1 MLSRGTPQLAKS
13 AIFYG
18 TEIYS
23 VNVGGGGTP
32 FQTDCAN
39 TFLTASI
46 IHAQLPLRNCE
57 KKRYTTYCNTYHLRF
72 NRALTRL
79 GFSSMIIKGGIRPC
93 VSNNNKYDKYQVWQW
108 STCGLLVV
116 YQWSTSG
123 LLVVYLWS
131 TCGLLVVYLLSTCG
145 GLLVVQQC
153 HILSQITIECF
164 RTLKFPQTSLF

>member
-1 MLSRGTPQLAKS
+1 MPSDSIRIDIWILPSDTIWWWLLLICFDHPNRETAMLSRGTPQLAKS

-93 VSNNNKYDKYQVWQW
+93 VWNNNAVLISDIAQP
-108 STCGLLVV
+108 
-116 YQWSTSG
+116 
-123 LLVVYLWS
+123 
-131 TCGLLVVYLLSTCG
+131 LSISMMIDQFVIPDIRFG
-145 GLLVVQQC
+145 G
-153 HILSQITIECF
+153 E
-164 RTLKFPQTSLF
+164 